1 VRSDLDALL
10 VHADATVRD
19 VMTCIDRNQSG
30 IGLVVDDDR
39 RLLATVTDGDVRRA
53 MLAALDLDAPL
64 AHVLDRQRAL
74 EEGRP
79 VPLTAPAGTPS
90 SQLVAMMRR
99 FDVRQIP
106 LVDDVGRV
114 VSLTSLSE
122 LVGEEGSALHAVVM
136 AGGFGTRL
144 GELTADTPK
153 PMLPVGDR
161 PLLERIIA
169 QLRDAGI
176 RHVNLTTHYRAG
188 TIAEHFGDGRQFGVE
203 IEYVSEEQ
211 PLGTAG
217 ALGLVEHDGPT
228 LVMNGDILT
237 GIDFRAMH
245 AFHDE
250 HEADMTVAVRAY
262 EFRVPY
268 GLVAVEG
275 EDVVAIEEK
284 PLVRSF
290 VNAGIYLIGAGVRQ
304 FVPPGER
311 FEMPDL
317 IRRLVDEGR
326 RVVGFPLR
334 EYWLD
339 IGRLTDYEQALADV
353 EQLR

>member
-1 VRSDLDALL
+1 
-10 VHADATVRD
+10 
-19 VMTCIDRNQSG
+19 
-30 IGLVVDDDR
+30 
-39 RLLATVTDGDVRRA
+39 
-53 MLAALDLDAPL
+53 MLASVDLDAPVERIL
-64 AHVLDRQRAL
+64 ERQR
-74 EEGRP
+74 EIDEGRP
-79 VPLTAPAGTPS
+79 RPLTAPIGTSPAE
-90 SQLVAMMRR
+90 LVALMQQY
-99 FDVRQIP
+99 DVRQIP
-106 LVDDVGRV
+106 IVDDHGRV
-114 VSLTSLSE
+114 ETLALLHDLLESE
-122 LVGEEGSALHAVVM
+122 GPPLRAVVM
-136 AGGFGTRL
+136 AGGYGTRL
-144 GELTADTPK
+144 GDLTAETPK

-188 TIAEHFGDGRQFGVE
+188 TIAKHFGDGRQFGVE